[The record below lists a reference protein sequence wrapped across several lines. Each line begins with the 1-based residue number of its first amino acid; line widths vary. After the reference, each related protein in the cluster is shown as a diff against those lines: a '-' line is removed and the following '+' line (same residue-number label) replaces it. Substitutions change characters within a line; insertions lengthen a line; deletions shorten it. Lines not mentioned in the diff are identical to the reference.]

1 MYYEQKILPVEVKAG
16 KTGTL
21 KSLRLFLYEKK
32 ALLGVRFSLQ
42 PLSFT
47 DSVLSIPLY
56 AVEAMPGLLDQIVLQ
71 GKTVTQSGV
80 QKRNPTETI
89 HLDSSKS
96 ISSSIV

>member
-1 MYYEQKILPVEVKAG
+1 MGSAAEVDYLWQMGEHILPVEVKAG

-47 DSVLSIPLY
+47 DSVLSYRYML
-56 AVEAMPGLLDQIVLQ
+56 
-71 GKTVTQSGV
+71 
-80 QKRNPTETI
+80 
-89 HLDSSKS
+89 
-96 ISSSIV
+96 